1 MQRRLT
7 GGRIALSLVGLALTL
22 GLVLIHANQWGERF
36 FGLTPLQSR
45 DAFWWPILFVTL
57 IYVVAVERRPLSSLG
72 LRRPTWM
79 TPVFGVAFAL
89 VLFAL
94 DPLSD
99 LLIRVVHL
107 QQQGGSAEHAIVVMP
122 TWYKLVLVTRAAL
135 AEEVVFRGYA
145 IERIEELTG
154 SKTLAVAASVAT
166 FTAAHAAYWGWASLL
181 GVAVGGLALALFY
194 LWRRD
199 LVACMLAH
207 FIVDAWGLLA

>member
-1 MQRRLT
+1 MRRLT
-7 GGRIALSLVGLALTL
+7 GGRIALICIGLALTL
-22 GLVLIHANQWGERF
+22 GLVLIHANQWGERY

-45 DAFWWPILFVTL
+45 DAFWWPVLFATL
-57 IYVVAVERRPLSSLG
+57 IYVVAVERRPLSSIG
-72 LRRPTWM
+72 LRRPTGW
-79 TPVFGVAFAL
+79 TLLFGVAFAL

-99 LLIRVVHL
+99 LLIRVLHL

-122 TWYKLVLVTRAAL
+122 YWYKVLLVTRAAL

-154 SKTLAVAASVAT
+154 SRTLAVAVSVAA

-181 GVAVGGLALALFY
+181 GVAIAGLALALFY

-199 LVACMLAH
+199 LVACMIAH
-207 FIVDAWGLLA
+207 FIVDAVGLLA